1 MRRIRPLRF
10 ANYDV
15 TVGAVDNCFQ
25 FLLFR
30 TGYAKLV
37 ECLLKIVHERIPF
50 FWRDVKMLMSLTHRG
65 PGIFLRPAAPPTTIL
80 VKRYLNTAGGTVWL
94 GSFTAG
100 LALMRGSFMMRLM
113 KSSTTV
119 AML

>member
-50 FWRDVKMLMSLTHRG
+50 FGRDVQMLMRLTHRAS
-65 PGIFLRPAAPPTTIL
+65 GIFLRAAARPADHFGNEIL
-80 VKRYLNTAGGTVWL
+80 ETGWRDLVVSFVHSGGDQ
-94 GSFTAG
+94 S
-100 LALMRGSFMMRLM
+100 
-113 KSSTTV
+113 
-119 AML
+119 